1 MSQSPL
7 RLKHAAT
14 LKNLQTI
21 SQQIL
26 AFAQDVGVGTK
37 QKGELELA
45 LEETLVNIISYAFSD
60 DAESH
65 DIELTADVID
75 GQMFVITISDDGN
88 AFDPL
93 TAPEP
98 DLNVD
103 IEHRAIGGLGVML
116 VKQLMDEVTYNRV
129 NNNNVLTLSINIDAN
144 AECMNER

>member
-7 RLKHAAT
+7 RFKYAAT
-14 LKNLQTI
+14 LKNLPTI

-26 AFAQDVGVGTK
+26 AFAQDMGVGTK

-65 DIELTADVID
+65 DIELTADLID
-75 GQMFVITISDDGN
+75 GKVFVITIIDDGA

-98 DLNVD
+98 DLDID

-116 VKQLMDEVTYNRV
+116 VKKLMDDVTYSREDNK
-129 NNNNVLTLSINIDAN
+129 NVLKLSIDLDTDA
-144 AECMNER
+144 AQ